1 MLVQILVELL
11 VVAAL
16 VRNTSIEV
24 SRESIQDEI
33 IAEYGL
39 KNHLAK

>member
-16 VRNTSIEV
+16 VRNTNIEV
-24 SRESIQDEI
+24 SRESIQDEK

-39 KNHLAK
+39 KNHPAK